1 MVDKFLSCHVKR
13 KEERKDEGEER
24 DRKKR
29 KYQSPIVSILYEKW
43 KCNRIVINC
52 FQTSIVQVDCNF
64 SIYFVCV
71 VLGFSTVVLLT
82 FDTVSHIIL
91 SCEGC
96 PVHRRTSSAILTSTY
111 DILIA
116 PWSCDN
122 QNCLQTL
129 PNASNRS
136 PVETH

>member
-91 SCEGC
+91 SCEGR
-96 PVHRRTSSAILTSTY
+96 PVHRRGASA
-111 DILIA
+111 
-116 PWSCDN
+116 
-122 QNCLQTL
+122 
-129 PNASNRS
+129 
-136 PVETH
+136 